1 MNKELSC
8 FKAYDVRGE
17 LGVNFNSD
25 ICYVIGCAF
34 AEIIDPKVVILG
46 RDVRESSPE
55 LSNSLSKGLMDQGV
69 NVYDIGIAGTEEVYW
84 ATTHFKACG
93 GIMVTASHNPIS
105 FNGLKMVKSKSQP
118 LDDCEFVKIKKTAE
132 NKIFSI
138 KENKGLLFDKC
149 SESKK
154 GLYSSTTSFKYF
166 KC

>member
-69 NVYDIGIAGTEEVYW
+69 NVYD
-84 ATTHFKACG
+84 C
-93 GIMVTASHNPIS
+93 
-105 FNGLKMVKSKSQP
+105 
-118 LDDCEFVKIKKTAE
+118 
-132 NKIFSI
+132 
-138 KENKGLLFDKC
+138 LLYT
-149 SESKK
+149 SP
-154 GLYSSTTSFKYF
+154 STRDRTRSRMTYYA
-166 KC
+166 